1 MTKWQDEHGIPVDD
15 AGRYDAA
22 LIDWELLDEIPT
34 IHDSYTAD
42 LKVET
47 RDGDGLAVQRVWLER
62 TTTAD
67 GEHCDHHITVE
78 TYDGNRWVTTSE
90 N

>member
-1 MTKWQDEHGIPVDD
+1 MSKWQDEHGIPVDE
-15 AGRYDAA
+15 AGRYGAE
-22 LIDWELLDEIPT
+22 LIDWRILEDMPT
-34 IHDSYTAD
+34 LNQGWTAD
-42 LKVET
+42 LKIE
-47 RDGDGLAVQRVWLER
+47 APHQRVWLER

-78 TYDGNRWVTTSE
+78 TYDGNRWNTTSE

>member
-1 MTKWQDEHGIPVDD
+1 MTRWQDEHGIPVDD

-34 IHDSYTAD
+34 IHDSWTAE
-42 LKVET
+42 LKIET
-47 RDGDGLAVQRVWLER
+47 DRQRVWLER